1 MLGRLNIT
9 SRGYRF
15 LCQCELCS
23 LQGEQ
28 LDRDEESRRINIRRI
43 AEINCLA
50 DNIPLELGESQQKTK
65 YKYCCLNL
73 LHTMEQMN
81 MPVPSLFLV
90 KSCIFSIYIL
100 LEESETALIWARD
113 LCQMSSLLTGREW
126 NIPVKGIQARHLSGH
141 NNTLKDIKRCLA
153 GAFFGLVVCCY
164 SIDLVASIVR
174 FNQ

>member
-1 MLGRLNIT
+1 MHGRLNIT

-73 LHTMEQMN
+73 IHTMEQMS
-81 MPVPSLFLV
+81 MPVSSLFLV

-100 LEESETALIWARD
+100 LEERETAIIWARD
-113 LCQMSSLLTGREW
+113 LCAMSSLLTGATSEETNNWRNTADTLLSFTEDREFLEQSIQGW
-126 NIPVKGIQARHLSGH
+126 SLNI
-141 NNTLKDIKRCLA
+141 
-153 GAFFGLVVCCY
+153 
-164 SIDLVASIVR
+164 
-174 FNQ
+174 